1 MAIIKSNFEFIQ
13 TDFPDLYELGATAE
27 TLYSIDAES
36 CIAKIRVFAEYWLK
50 LFFEQQ
56 GIKYKPMATLS
67 DLLLQADRHRILP
80 EHVSDLLNKIRLQG
94 NVASHANISSISGR
108 KQSVDIHK
116 NALKTML
123 KDIFSLAEFTIKQ
136 ANPQADVPQWEEP
149 EDLADIKHYKDAFHG
164 EPDAL
169 FRIVSEKFN
178 QIGALPKDT
187 KLHTRQEAKRLF
199 GEFQMWKER
208 CIAVSR
214 YDVYA
219 FEYFIYTG
227 TLHPSLKDAQKLKPT
242 EKLVKQYVDEATFH
256 YMKAC
261 YLDAQMKFAE
271 AAKHYRLA
279 YDLGNESCFDELI
292 SNYYFSDY
300 DAYLEMIE
308 IGVEKNIYNAKV
320 LYALY
325 LMAEKDE
332 TYSKEIKKL
341 INYCRSQ
348 NSKVGDYLN
357 ALYECFTHTIEN
369 EAIENFNPDF
379 GTIASGWELV
389 PEISHG
395 TSLSVFYLT
404 HYDRE
409 ALVSKDLLEL
419 ALGVSKR
426 NLVYP
431 HVLFSAFHVVVHHQ
445 ENNNPKF
452 GHMSAASLIHKS
464 AELGYEPAK
473 EMLSRHEY
481 RKQFQLKGKRGKP
494 NRKAVKARRK
504 QKRK

>member
-36 CIAKIRVFAEYWLK
+36 CIAKIRVFAECWLK
-50 LFFEQQ
+50 LFFEHSNVQ
-56 GIKYKPMATLS
+56 YKFTATLA
-67 DLLLQADRHRILP
+67 DLLAMAQQQRLL
-80 EHVSDLLNKIRLQG
+80 SDELFSLLDKIRLQG

-108 KQSVDIHK
+108 KQAFDVHK
-116 NALKTML
+116 SALKSYL
-123 KDIFSLAEFTIKQ
+123 KDIFSLAEYSYKNLHPKSEIPTWI
-136 ANPQADVPQWEEP
+136 EP
-149 EDLADIKHYKDAFHG
+149 EDLTDLKRYKDAFNG
-164 EPDAL
+164 EPQAL
-169 FRIVSEKFN
+169 FSLAAEKFN
-178 QIGALPKDT
+178 QIGAMPKDT
-187 KLHTRQEAKRLF
+187 KLQTRREAKRLF

-208 CIAVSR
+208 CIEVGR

-227 TLHPSLKDAQKLKPT
+227 TLQPSLKDAQKLKCT
-242 EKLVKQYVDEATFH
+242 EKLVKQNVDEATFH
-256 YMKAC
+256 FMKAS
-261 YLDAQMKFAE
+261 YLDTQLKFKE

-279 YDLGNESCFDELI
+279 YDLGNEDCFGDLLN
-292 SNYYFSDY
+292 NYYFSDY
-300 DAYLEMIE
+300 EAYLEMLK

-320 LYALY
+320 LYVLY

-332 TYSKEIKKL
+332 THSKEIKSL

-348 NSKVGDYLN
+348 NSKVGEYLN
-357 ALYECFTHTIEN
+357 ALYECFNHTIEN

-379 GTIASGWELV
+379 EAIASGWELV

-409 ALVSKDLLEL
+409 ELVSKDLLEL

-445 ENNNPKF
+445 ENKNPKF
-452 GHMSAASLIHKS
+452 RHMSASSLIHKS
-464 AELGYEPAK
+464 AELRYEPAIDT
-473 EMLSRHEY
+473 LSRYEY

-494 NRKAVKARRK
+494 NRKVVKARRK
-504 QKRK
+504 QKRR